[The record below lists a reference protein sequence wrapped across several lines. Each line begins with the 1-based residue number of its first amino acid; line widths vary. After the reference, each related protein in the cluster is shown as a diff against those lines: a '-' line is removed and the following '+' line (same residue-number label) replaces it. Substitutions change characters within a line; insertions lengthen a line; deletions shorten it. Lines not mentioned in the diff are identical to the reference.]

1 MLIKAILVKE
11 IVALIKA
18 AITALVKLIRIIS
31 SLLKFKAQNQ
41 LNFSEVMLD
50 WIRTTANFK
59 IKVNIIR

>member
-18 AITALVKLIRIIS
+18 VITALVKLIRIIS

-50 WIRTTANFK
+50 
-59 IKVNIIR
+59 